1 MNWIEVMNSRAK
13 LKEKFIDSF
22 GTIGAL
28 LFFICIV
35 FIIPG
40 LLLVG
45 LAMIGINVDWLS
57 PWPWLG
63 AFLVTILLE

>member
-1 MNWIEVMNSRAK
+1 MNSRAK
-13 LKEKFIDSF
+13 LKEKFIDLF

-28 LFFICIV
+28 LFYMYCFV
-35 FIIPG
+35 IPG

-45 LAMIGINVDWLS
+45 LAMIGVNVDWLS

-63 AFLVTILLE
+63 AFLVIILLE